1 MDFAGLR
8 RHPHLLGAAPG
19 DRPDI
24 ALVDVVGGDHL
35 LGRLGQI
42 VQAGRDL
49 EAEDP
54 GGIDQPRIVIVEAEH
69 LAVVDALAFEH
80 ATRIMQPVGQHM
92 QLGIAPGDEAA
103 VIPDEAVAIVEGK
116 PGSRHW
122 LFLALGMWF
131 RWSSVAEHRAVV
143 AATLISQKTP
153 DCIEGCE
160 VSQHG

>member
-49 EAEDP
+49 EAEDL
-54 GGIDQPRIVIVEAEH
+54 GRVDQPLVMIFEAEYGA
-69 LAVVDALAFEH
+69 AVDTLAFEH

-92 QLGIAPGDEAA
+92 QLGVAPGNEAA
-103 VIPDEAVAIVEGK
+103 VIPDEAVAVVEGK
-116 PGSRHW
+116 HGHGLFLVPKQGSRGTFGW
-122 LFLALGMWF
+122 
-131 RWSSVAEHRAVV
+131 VEDRAVV
-143 AATLISQKTP
+143 RNAYIAEDARLYRRLRNKST
-153 DCIEGCE
+153 
-160 VSQHG
+160 